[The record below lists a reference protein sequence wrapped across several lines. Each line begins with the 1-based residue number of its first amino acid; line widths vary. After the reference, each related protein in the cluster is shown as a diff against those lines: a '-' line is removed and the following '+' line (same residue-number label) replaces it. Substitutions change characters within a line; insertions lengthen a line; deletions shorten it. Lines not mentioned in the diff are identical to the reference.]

1 MPSSP
6 RTRTLKALHD
16 LEKHTGNGTGLD
28 HNIPAPARTTP
39 IIYTANL
46 TGPAPDPK
54 PPQPP
59 RKPYRSFPTISYRGE
74 LVMAAANYS
83 QFSDRLRSLYRCCMV
98 RYRDRNPEI
107 EEYTGEAMEA
117 IIEEA
122 RKTLRVLERF
132 EEYRERLEDAEQAK
146 DTDGVQFNQ
155 KLKEAEFP
163 EYKGDIR
170 SLFFLGRRLRE
181 EKRIHMGRPDA
192 EGGDAQYVADGDND
206 ICDRELWENTER

>member
-1 MPSSP
+1 
-6 RTRTLKALHD
+6 
-16 LEKHTGNGTGLD
+16 
-28 HNIPAPARTTP
+28 
-39 IIYTANL
+39 
-46 TGPAPDPK
+46 
-54 PPQPP
+54 
-59 RKPYRSFPTISYRGE
+59 
-74 LVMAAANYS
+74 MAAANYS

-117 IIEEA
+117 IIKEA

-170 SLFFLGRRLRE
+170 SYFFFG
-181 EKRIHMGRPDA
+181 
-192 EGGDAQYVADGDND
+192 
-206 ICDRELWENTER
+206 

>member
-16 LEKHTGNGTGLD
+16 LEKHTGNGSGFD
-28 HNIPAPARTTP
+28 HNMPAPARTTP
-39 IIYTANL
+39 IVYNANL

-59 RKPYRSFPTISYRGE
+59 GKSYASRPTISYRGG

-83 QFSDRLRSLYRCCMV
+83 QFPDRLRSLYRSCMM

-107 EEYTGEAMEA
+107 EEYTDEAMED
-117 IIEEA
+117 IIKEA
-122 RKTLRVLERF
+122 RKTLRVLELF

-155 KLKEAEFP
+155 
-163 EYKGDIR
+163 
-170 SLFFLGRRLRE
+170 
-181 EKRIHMGRPDA
+181 
-192 EGGDAQYVADGDND
+192 
-206 ICDRELWENTER
+206 